1 MFPSLGL
8 NKTPCHSPSGVA
20 GQANAFCRE
29 QEKSQICHCK
39 KKEGK
44 KKEKPKTKNHC
55 SQVKNREGVR
65 CCCQLSTSEP
75 GDAPRAC
82 TSPGALRGHRDLG
95 PAPFPRANPI
105 SSAFWASRQSFPTT
119 QPQPSSCHSITR
131 AQTWSQA
138 CPGTR
143 SRAPRASPGTSAAA
157 AAPAWLQL
165 QSPTLADNQTQTNPV
180 LCSWF
185 YHSQCLSGIA
195 WEGLQSG

>member
-55 SQVKNREGVR
+55 SRVKNREGVR

-95 PAPFPRANPI
+95 PAPFPSANPI
-105 SSAFWASRQSFPTT
+105 SSAFWASRQSFPTHTAPAILLPQHHQRPGLVPGLPWHTVTGT
-119 QPQPSSCHSITR
+119 QSQPWHLCSSSSSCLASAPIPH
-131 AQTWSQA
+131 
-138 CPGTR
+138 PGR
-143 SRAPRASPGTSAAA
+143 
-157 AAPAWLQL
+157 
-165 QSPTLADNQTQTNPV
+165 
-180 LCSWF
+180 
-185 YHSQCLSGIA
+185 
-195 WEGLQSG
+195 